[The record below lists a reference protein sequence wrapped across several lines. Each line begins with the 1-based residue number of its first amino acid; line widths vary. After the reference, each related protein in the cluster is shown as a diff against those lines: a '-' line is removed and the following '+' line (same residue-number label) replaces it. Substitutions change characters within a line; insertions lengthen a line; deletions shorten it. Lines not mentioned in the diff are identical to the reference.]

1 MFRPGPTLTIIFRSA
16 ALTLHSQLSTLASFF
31 LFSPYFLA
39 VYTVE
44 LVLLFFPNQ
53 NINCMKRNLVS
64 LLYSPGLAK
73 SSFSKIIEQ
82 MNGECW

>member
-1 MFRPGPTLTIIFRSA
+1 MRQHKYTNIKVSKST
-16 ALTLHSQLSTLASFF
+16 ALYSASFF
-31 LFSPYFLA
+31 LFSPYFLV

-44 LVLLFFPNQ
+44 LVLLLFPNQ
-53 NINCMKRNLVS
+53 NINCIKRHFVS

-82 MNGECW
+82 MNAECW

>member
-1 MFRPGPTLTIIFRSA
+1 MFRPGPTLTIIFRSG
-16 ALTLHSQLSTLASFF
+16 ALTPHPDLSTLASFF
-31 LFSPYFLA
+31 LFSPYCLA

-44 LVLLFFPNQ
+44 LVLLLSPIHI
-53 NINCMKRNLVS
+53 INCMKRNFVS

-73 SSFSKIIEQ
+73 SSFLKIIKQ